1 MGSRQVADNRCLGNT
16 ATNKDFLLVRQEGKR
31 PVQFIE
37 LYETTCQ
44 NIGLHIENIYVD
56 MELPREATI
65 KKFFIV
71 QQDDIPV
78 IGASMCF
85 SFD

>member
-1 MGSRQVADNRCLGNT
+1 MVQ
-16 ATNKDFLLVRQEGKR
+16 QEGKLQ
-31 PVQFIE
+31 VQFIE

-71 QQDDIPV
+71 QQDDTSP
-78 IGASMCF
+78 
-85 SFD
+85 